1 MSQNRNLH
9 AQIHHRVDPSKG
21 FLNEFSP
28 WIYRLRISFSLFAN
42 SPCVA
47 VRHSSSRSSPFQ
59 PQFAV
64 HAPAPSP
71 SFARIEQPPPSPP
84 AGRHVKIRADLL
96 CGRLPQREVAA
107 TPAAIDRV
115 LTAAQIAFST
125 ELVHTIPIHTK
136 QEILLPLTAQP
147 HLPPLFTTRRCP
159 ICLSYWCKVLEV
171 SVEKVKLMLCLLLL
185 CYLSLK

>member
-1 MSQNRNLH
+1 MDLTWDLH
-9 AQIHHRVDPSKG
+9 
-21 FLNEFSP
+21 
-28 WIYRLRISFSLFAN
+28 
-42 SPCVA
+42 
-47 VRHSSSRSSPFQ
+47 
-59 PQFAV
+59 
-64 HAPAPSP
+64 
-71 SFARIEQPPPSPP
+71 

-159 ICLSYWCKVLEV
+159 ICLSYWCKVLEKLKC
-171 SVEKVKLMLCLLLL
+171 SVLKLSETRCNVILPHSNPCEIFS
-185 CYLSLK
+185 LSLNLCGCS